1 MNVKGRIERLR
12 ALLTEKVVD
21 AVLVTK
27 EENVHYFSGF
37 RGDSTAL
44 LVTHERLLLV
54 TDSRYTEQASAEA
67 SLYEIV
73 EQRDG
78 LYRKVAELAVE
89 AGVVALGYEGAAL
102 VCDQYEKLKEMLGEI
117 SFDTSLALDALRQV
131 KDTDEIALIRRA
143 CAIADEGF
151 AHIIRYIQPGMTEMD
166 VAAELEHYMRTLG
179 SERPA
184 FQTIIASG
192 VRGSLP
198 HGVASDKVIAR
209 GELVTMDF
217 GAVCAGYHS
226 DITRTICVGRADARQ
241 REIYDAV
248 LSAQM
253 RALAALRPGVTGIEV
268 DRIARDSLA
277 EKNFEQ
283 YFGHGL
289 GHSLGLEIHE
299 EPRLS
304 KAGKHIMQP
313 NMLITDEPGVY
324 IPRWGGI
331 RIEDTVLITADGSE
345 PLTRAPKEFIEICT

>member
-1 MNVKGRIERLR
+1 MNMEARIARLR
-12 ALLTEKVVD
+12 ALLTEKIVD

-44 LVTHERLLLV
+44 LVTHERLLLI
-54 TDSRYTEQASAEA
+54 TDSRYTEQAAVQA
-67 SLYEIV
+67 PLYEIV

-78 LYRKVAELAVE
+78 LYRKAAEFAAD
-89 AGVVALGYEGAAL
+89 AGAVALGFEGGAL
-102 VCDQYEKLKEMLGEI
+102 VYDHVVKLRELLGEI
-117 SFDTSLALDALRQV
+117 SLDTPLHLDPLRQV
-131 KDTDEIALIRRA
+131 KDADELALIRRA
-143 CAIADEGF
+143 CEIADEGF
-151 AHIIRYIQPGMTEMD
+151 AHTLSYIQPGMTEME
-166 VAAELEHYMRTLG
+166 VAAELEHHMRMLG

-241 REIYDAV
+241 RELYDAV
-248 LSAQM
+248 LTAQQ

-268 DRIARDSLA
+268 DRVARDCLA
-277 EKNFEQ
+277 DHELDQ

-304 KAGKHIMQP
+304 KAGKDMMQP

-324 IPRWGGI
+324 IPGWGGI
-331 RIEDTVLITADGSE
+331 RIEDTVLITADGAE
-345 PLTRAPKEFIEICT
+345 ALTHAPKEFIEICI

>member
-1 MNVKGRIERLR
+1 MNMEARIARLR

-44 LVTHERLLLV
+44 LVTPEQLILV
-54 TDSRYTEQASAEA
+54 TDSRYTEQAAAEA
-67 SLYEIV
+67 PAYAIV

-78 LYRKVAELAVE
+78 LYKKIAEVAMDC
-89 AGVVALGYEGAAL
+89 GIIALGFEGGVL
-102 VCDQYEKLKEMLGEI
+102 SYDSYTKMQGMLGEI
-117 SFDTSLALDALRQV
+117 SFDTSLNLDPLRQV
-131 KDTDEIALIRRA
+131 KDADEIALIRRA
-143 CAIADEGF
+143 CKIADEGF
-151 AHIIRYIQPGMTEMD
+151 AHILSYIQPGMTEME
-166 VAAELEHYMRTLG
+166 VAAELEHHMRMLG

-198 HGVASDKVIAR
+198 HGVASDKMIVR

-241 REIYDAV
+241 REVYDAV
-248 LSAQM
+248 LTAQQ
-253 RALAALRPGVTGIEV
+253 RALAAIRPNVTGIEV
-268 DRIARDSLA
+268 DRVARDYLA
-277 EKNFEQ
+277 EHNLNQ

-304 KAGKHIMQP
+304 KAGETLLQP

-324 IPRWGGI
+324 IPGWGGI
-331 RIEDTVLITADGSE
+331 RIEDTVLITTDGAE
-345 PLTRAPKEFIEICT
+345 PLTHVPKEFIEICI

>member
-1 MNVKGRIERLR
+1 MNMEARIARLR
-12 ALLTEKVVD
+12 ALLTEKIVD

-44 LVTHERLLLV
+44 LVTHERLLLI
-54 TDSRYTEQASAEA
+54 TDSRYTEQAAVQA
-67 SLYEIV
+67 PLYEIV

-78 LYRKVAELAVE
+78 LYRKAAELAAD
-89 AGVVALGYEGAAL
+89 AGAVVLGFEGGAL
-102 VCDQYEKLKEMLGEI
+102 VYDHVVKLRELLGEI
-117 SFDTSLALDALRQV
+117 SLDTPLHLDPLRQV
-131 KDTDEIALIRRA
+131 KDADELVLIRRA
-143 CAIADEGF
+143 CEIADEGF
-151 AHIIRYIQPGMTEMD
+151 AHILSYIQPGMTEMK
-166 VAAELEHYMRTLG
+166 VAAELEHHMRMLG

-241 REIYDAV
+241 RELYDAV
-248 LSAQM
+248 LTAQQ

-268 DRIARDSLA
+268 DRVARDCLA
-277 EKNFEQ
+277 DHELDQ

-304 KAGKHIMQP
+304 KAGKDMMQP

-324 IPRWGGI
+324 IPGWGGI
-331 RIEDTVLITADGSE
+331 RIEDTVLITADGAE
-345 PLTRAPKEFIEICT
+345 ALTHAPKEFIEICI

>member
-89 AGVVALGYEGAAL
+89 EGVVALGYEGAAL

-304 KAGKHIMQP
+304 KAGKYIMQP

>member
-1 MNVKGRIERLR
+1 MNVKGRVERLR

-54 TDSRYTEQASAEA
+54 TDSRYTEQASGEA

-131 KDTDEIALIRRA
+131 KDADEIALIRRA

-151 AHIIRYIQPGMTEMD
+151 AHIIRYIQPGMTEME

-198 HGVASDKVIAR
+198 HGVASDRVIAR

-253 RALAALRPGVTGIEV
+253 RALAVLRPGVTGIEV

-324 IPRWGGI
+324 IPGWGGI

>member
-151 AHIIRYIQPGMTEMD
+151 AHIIRYIQPGMTELE

-198 HGVASDKVIAR
+198 HGIASDKVIAR

-253 RALAALRPGVTGIEV
+253 RALAVLRPGVTGIEV

-324 IPRWGGI
+324 IPGWGGI

>member
-1 MNVKGRIERLR
+1 MNVKGRVERLR

-151 AHIIRYIQPGMTEMD
+151 AHIIRYIQPGMTELE

-253 RALAALRPGVTGIEV
+253 RALAALRPSVTGIEV
-268 DRIARDSLA
+268 DRVARDSLA

-324 IPRWGGI
+324 IPGWGGI

>member
-1 MNVKGRIERLR
+1 MNMEARIARLR
-12 ALLTEKVVD
+12 ALLTEKIVD
-21 AVLVTK
+21 AVLITK

-37 RGDSTAL
+37 RGDSTVL

-54 TDSRYTEQASAEA
+54 TDSRYTEQAAVQA
-67 SLYEIV
+67 PLYEVV

-78 LYRKVAELAVE
+78 LYGKAAELAAD
-89 AGVVALGYEGAAL
+89 AGVVSLAFEGEAL
-102 VCDQYEKLKEMLGEI
+102 VYIKVIWLRERLGEI
-117 SFDTSLALDALRQV
+117 SFDTPLNLDLLRQV
-131 KDTDEIALIRRA
+131 KDSDEIALIRRA
-143 CAIADEGF
+143 CKIADEGF
-151 AHIIRYIQPGMTEMD
+151 AHIIRFIKPGMMEME
-166 VAAELEHYMRTLG
+166 VAAELEHHMRMLG

-192 VRGSLP
+192 IRGSLP

-226 DITRTICVGRADARQ
+226 DITRTVCVGRADARQ
-241 REIYDAV
+241 RELYDAV
-248 LSAQM
+248 LTAQQ

-268 DRIARDSLA
+268 DRVARDCLA
-277 EKNFEQ
+277 DHELDQ

-304 KAGKHIMQP
+304 KAGKDMMQP

-324 IPRWGGI
+324 IPGWGGI
-331 RIEDTVLITADGSE
+331 RIEDTVLITADGAE
-345 PLTRAPKEFIEICT
+345 ALTHAPKEFIEICI

>member
-1 MNVKGRIERLR
+1 MNMEARIARLR
-12 ALLTEKVVD
+12 ALLTEKIVD
-21 AVLVTK
+21 AVLITK

-37 RGDSTAL
+37 RGDSTVL

-54 TDSRYTEQASAEA
+54 TDSRYTEQAAAEA
-67 SLYEIV
+67 PLYEVV

-78 LYRKVAELAVE
+78 LYGKAAELAAD
-89 AGVVALGYEGAAL
+89 AGVVSLAFEGEAL
-102 VCDQYEKLKEMLGEI
+102 VYIKAIWLRERLGEI
-117 SFDTSLALDALRQV
+117 SFDTPLNLDLLRQV
-131 KDTDEIALIRRA
+131 KDSDEIALIRHA
-143 CAIADEGF
+143 CKIADEGF
-151 AHIIRYIQPGMTEMD
+151 AHIIRFIKPGMTEME
-166 VAAELEHYMRTLG
+166 VAAELEHHMRMLG

-241 REIYDAV
+241 RELYDAV
-248 LSAQM
+248 LTAQQ

-268 DRIARDSLA
+268 DRVARDYLA
-277 EKNFEQ
+277 EHNLNQ

-304 KAGKHIMQP
+304 KAGKEVLQP

-324 IPRWGGI
+324 IPSWGGI

-345 PLTRAPKEFIEICT
+345 ALTHASKEFIEICT

>member
-44 LVTHERLLLV
+44 FVTHERLLLV

-73 EQRDG
+73 EQRNG
-78 LYRKVAELAVE
+78 LYQKVAELAVE

-131 KDTDEIALIRRA
+131 KDADEIALIRRA
-143 CAIADEGF
+143 CAIADGGF
-151 AHIIRYIQPGMTEMD
+151 AHIIRYIQPGMTEME

-198 HGVASDKVIAR
+198 HGIASDKVIAR

-324 IPRWGGI
+324 IPGWSGI

>member
-54 TDSRYTEQASAEA
+54 TDSRYTEQASTEA

-131 KDTDEIALIRRA
+131 KDADEIALIRRA

-151 AHIIRYIQPGMTEMD
+151 AHIIRYIQPGMTEME

-324 IPRWGGI
+324 IPGWGGI

>member
-131 KDTDEIALIRRA
+131 KDADEIALIRRA

-304 KAGKHIMQP
+304 KTGKHIMQP

-324 IPRWGGI
+324 IPGWGGI

>member
-54 TDSRYTEQASAEA
+54 TDSRYTEQASTEA

-131 KDTDEIALIRRA
+131 KDADEIALIRRA

-151 AHIIRYIQPGMTEMD
+151 AHIIRYIQPGMTEME

-324 IPRWGGI
+324 IHGWGGI

>member
-1 MNVKGRIERLR
+1 MNMDGRIERLR
-12 ALLTEKVVD
+12 ALLTEKIVD

-44 LVTHERLLLV
+44 LVTHERLVLV
-54 TDSRYTEQASAEA
+54 TDSRYTEQAGTEA
-67 SLYEIV
+67 PLYEIV

-78 LYRKVAELAVE
+78 LYKKVAELAAE
-89 AGVVALGYEGAAL
+89 AGIVALGYEGAAL

-131 KDTDEIALIRRA
+131 KDADEIALIRRA

-151 AHIIRYIQPGMTEMD
+151 DHIIAYIQPGMTEME

-198 HGVASDKVIAR
+198 HGVASDKVITS

-217 GAVCAGYHS
+217 GAVCGGYRS
-226 DITRTICVGRADARQ
+226 DITRTICVGRADERQ
-241 REIYDAV
+241 RELYGAV
-248 LSAQM
+248 LSAQKC
-253 RALAALRPGVTGIEV
+253 ALAALQPGVTGVEV
-268 DRIARDSLA
+268 DHVARKSLA
-277 EKNFEQ
+277 EKNLDQ

-304 KAGKHIMQP
+304 KAGHTRLLP

-324 IPRWGGI
+324 IPGWGGI
-331 RIEDTVLITADGSE
+331 RIEDTVLITADGAE
-345 PLTRAPKEFIEICT
+345 PLTHAPKEFIEICQ

>member
-54 TDSRYTEQASAEA
+54 TDSRYTEQASTEA

-117 SFDTSLALDALRQV
+117 FFDTSLALDALRQV
-131 KDTDEIALIRRA
+131 KDADEIALIRRA

-151 AHIIRYIQPGMTEMD
+151 AHIIRYIQPGMTEME

-226 DITRTICVGRADARQ
+226 DITRTICVGRADVRQ

-324 IPRWGGI
+324 IPGWGGI

>member
-131 KDTDEIALIRRA
+131 KDADEIALIRRA

-151 AHIIRYIQPGMTEMD
+151 AHIIRYIQPGMTELE

-226 DITRTICVGRADARQ
+226 DITRTICVGRADVRQ

-324 IPRWGGI
+324 IPGWGGI

>member
-131 KDTDEIALIRRA
+131 KDADEIALIRRA

-151 AHIIRYIQPGMTEMD
+151 AHIIRYIQPGMTELE

-179 SERPA
+179 SQRPA

-268 DRIARDSLA
+268 DRIARDSIA

-324 IPRWGGI
+324 IPGWGGI

>member
-12 ALLTEKVVD
+12 DLLTEKVVD

-131 KDTDEIALIRRA
+131 KDADEIALIRRA

-151 AHIIRYIQPGMTEMD
+151 AHIIRYIQPGMTEME

-226 DITRTICVGRADARQ
+226 DITRTICVGRADVRQ

-268 DRIARDSLA
+268 DRVARDSLA

-324 IPRWGGI
+324 IPGWGGI

>member
-54 TDSRYTEQASAEA
+54 TDSRYTEQASTEA

-131 KDTDEIALIRRA
+131 KDADEIALIRRA

-151 AHIIRYIQPGMTEMD
+151 AHIIRYIQPGMTEME

-198 HGVASDKVIAR
+198 HGIASDKVIAR

-253 RALAALRPGVTGIEV
+253 RALAALRSGVTGIEV
-268 DRIARDSLA
+268 DRVARDSLA

-324 IPRWGGI
+324 IPGWGGI

>member
-1 MNVKGRIERLR
+1 MNIEDRIVRLR
-12 ALLTEKVVD
+12 ALLTEQVVD
-21 AVLVTK
+21 SALITK

-44 LVTHERLLLV
+44 LVTPERLILV
-54 TDSRYTEQASAEA
+54 TDSRYTEQAAAEA
-67 SLYEIV
+67 PDYEIV

-78 LYRKVAELAVE
+78 LYRKVAELATD
-89 AGVVALGYEGAAL
+89 AGVVSLGFEGNAL
-102 VCDQYEKLKEMLGEI
+102 VYDTVVKLRELLGEV
-117 SFDTSLALDALRQV
+117 SCDTALNLDPLRQV
-131 KDTDEIALIRRA
+131 KDADEIALIRRA
-143 CAIADEGF
+143 CRIADEGF
-151 AHIIRYIQPGMTEMD
+151 SHILSYIQPGMTEME
-166 VAAELEHYMRTLG
+166 VAAELEHFMRCAG

-198 HGVASDKVIAR
+198 HGTASDKVIVR

-217 GAVCAGYHS
+217 GAVCGGYHS
-226 DITRTICVGRADARQ
+226 DITRTISVGRADARQ
-241 REIYDAV
+241 RELYDAV
-248 LSAQM
+248 LTAQK

-268 DRIARDSLA
+268 DRIARESLA
-277 EKNFEQ
+277 EKELNQ

-304 KAGKHIMQP
+304 KAGTTVLQE

-324 IPRWGGI
+324 IPSWGGI
-331 RIEDTVLITADGSE
+331 RIEDTVLITADGAE
-345 PLTRAPKEFIEICT
+345 PLTHAPKEFIEICQ